1 MEDICMYAGKE
12 AIFLYGFILAKDK
25 WLVDILF
32 LTDAPK
38 LQNKKIVPYD
48 EVQFVDDKKG
58 EKKKFLLEIE
68 IKKRRKERVKD
79 LYESITGYALIY
91 N

>member
-1 MEDICMYAGKE
+1 MEDICIYAGKK
-12 AIFLYGFILAKDK
+12 AIFLYGFILAGDK

-38 LQNKKIVPYD
+38 IANKKIVPYD

-58 EKKKFLLEIE
+58 EKKRFLLEIE
-68 IKKRRKERVKD
+68 EKKRRRERVAQ
-79 LYESITGYALIY
+79 LYKEITGYSLIY